1 MSDINELLKI
11 DVDFL
16 NKFPVQGSH
25 LVDHPHELEFNRNI
39 RRLKE
44 IQDANGQGNSVPH
57 FNLNIDAIQ

>member
-11 DVDFL
+11 NVDFL

-25 LVDHPHELEFNRNI
+25 LVDHPHELECSRNI

-44 IQDANGQGNSVPH
+44 I
-57 FNLNIDAIQ
+57 